1 MVREGRQA
9 ITDAL
14 IRRRLRGVTIAV
26 SVERNNDGG
35 DGVDVSTHGDAAARW
50 VAPNTR
56 RICGAERGC
65 EQDSHAATRGA
76 FGGLD
81 RRRCIERAAA
91 IWPVFEPHSRILL
104 SAVDF
109 SKREHLTVQPGGTQ
123 IVTSERRVTEGL
135 DIVESEA
142 DVTDVRLVRSAW
154 VASARAARRP
164 RVVRLTA
171 RPRDPSTQE
180 RRKAARDSAN
190 DRGHIPRRAM
200 RGISQS
206 GRGGRRRG
214 CTRGVGRALH
224 GP

>member
-1 MVREGRQA
+1 MSARTAMPRPDGSRQ
-9 ITDAL
+9 THDAF
-14 IRRRLRGVTIAV
+14 
-26 SVERNNDGG
+26 
-35 DGVDVSTHGDAAARW
+35 
-50 VAPNTR
+50 VAPR
-56 RICGAERGC
+56 EDA
-65 EQDSHAATRGA
+65 
-76 FGGLD
+76 
-81 RRRCIERAAA
+81 
-91 IWPVFEPHSRILL
+91 SRIAMPRHEEPLAGL
-104 SAVDF
+104 IGVVDF